1 MRIRVHEKKS
11 AESNVFIMQQMF
23 QKYTIRE
30 KIEKMLKNIITRVT
44 SRTSNTLWK
53 TRLETLVRPFLPL
66 S

>member
-44 SRTSNTLWK
+44 SRTS
-53 TRLETLVRPFLPL
+53 
-66 S
+66 